1 MCRECFEIKCMDTA
15 PFTGRCITGDSA
27 VSVIVQITDAC
38 PECAADH
45 IDIQAL
51 TFNKLAP
58 MNTGR
63 INIHVQVRK
72 VVGVRGSAGFC
83 AAASCCTMHFS
94 GRLRDKRLKHH
105 HCYASR
111 TVWAECFGRQHTPS
125 HGARMKPCSKDRH
138 EQVHSLCKA
147 CEESFDG

>member
-1 MCRECFEIKCMDTA
+1 MCSDMVVSDTIALYRECFEIKCMDTA

-63 INIHVQVRK
+63 INIMYR
-72 VVGVRGSAGFC
+72 
-83 AAASCCTMHFS
+83 
-94 GRLRDKRLKHH
+94 
-105 HCYASR
+105 
-111 TVWAECFGRQHTPS
+111 
-125 HGARMKPCSKDRH
+125 
-138 EQVHSLCKA
+138 
-147 CEESFDG
+147 

>member
-1 MCRECFEIKCMDTA
+1 MCPQQISSFCHVCYTCQNAENCQEAAVSDMAASVLYRECFEIKCMDTA

-63 INIHVQVRK
+63 INIQYR
-72 VVGVRGSAGFC
+72 
-83 AAASCCTMHFS
+83 
-94 GRLRDKRLKHH
+94 
-105 HCYASR
+105 
-111 TVWAECFGRQHTPS
+111 
-125 HGARMKPCSKDRH
+125 
-138 EQVHSLCKA
+138 
-147 CEESFDG
+147 

>member
-1 MCRECFEIKCMDTA
+1 MFPTTSFIAELVLAMCAELSCARCAWKWQPTQLPGPLCRECFEIKCMDTA

-63 INIHVQVRK
+63 INIMYR
-72 VVGVRGSAGFC
+72 
-83 AAASCCTMHFS
+83 
-94 GRLRDKRLKHH
+94 
-105 HCYASR
+105 
-111 TVWAECFGRQHTPS
+111 
-125 HGARMKPCSKDRH
+125 
-138 EQVHSLCKA
+138 
-147 CEESFDG
+147 

>member
-1 MCRECFEIKCMDTA
+1 MSARLTACIVCCAKTENMYETVLKSLRRECFEIKCLDTA

-63 INIHVQVRK
+63 INIMYR
-72 VVGVRGSAGFC
+72 
-83 AAASCCTMHFS
+83 
-94 GRLRDKRLKHH
+94 
-105 HCYASR
+105 
-111 TVWAECFGRQHTPS
+111 
-125 HGARMKPCSKDRH
+125 
-138 EQVHSLCKA
+138 
-147 CEESFDG
+147 